1 MFILLLL
8 LLLSLMLLTI
18 LHLHLCQP
26 SWCLACEIHGRF
38 FALVNWLTPVL
49 FIEFSY
55 ISWSSC
61 PVLKFPIPEKNT
73 SIWEKNI
80 NISYLHR
87 TIPFHIVYLTRNS
100 QRWGTAW
107 GDHPSRGCGDPETAE
122 ASHKFHRARSNDRSE
137 AWFIMV
143 WIAII
148 PIAGKKVVS
157 ELW

>member
-73 SIWEKNI
+73 SIWEKTLI
-80 NISYLHR
+80 SHISIEPFHSISY
-87 TIPFHIVYLTRNS
+87 IS
-100 QRWGTAW
+100 
-107 GDHPSRGCGDPETAE
+107 PETPNVGERLEEIIQAVAAE
-122 ASHKFHRARSNDRSE
+122 IRRQQRPATNFIAPE
-137 AWFIMV
+137 ATTEANPGSSWF
-143 WIAII
+143 
-148 PIAGKKVVS
+148 G
-157 ELW
+157 